1 MTDEEQSQPSGELE
15 VECADGEA
23 AEAEAARRQAAED
36 DPEME
41 WIYLRNKQEVWVAR
55 RVRRDGGVSGEP
67 KASGG
72 AFLSAIFRLLGS

>member
-1 MTDEEQSQPSGELE
+1 MTDEEQRQSAEQFE
-15 VECADGEA
+15 VECEDGEA
-23 AEAEAARRQAAED
+23 AEAEASRRQADET

-55 RVRRDGGVSGEP
+55 RVRRDGGVTGQP

-72 AFLSAIFRLLGS
+72 AFMSTLFRMLGS